1 MSLDKICNFRYLLYP
16 GFKHF
21 NLSRS
26 ADIYSWKTLEFN
38 LTMESVE
45 ERRTLKLRFPKNCYK
60 FPKEAL
66 KTNNE
71 EIEISLA
78 FPPSYL
84 ELLES
89 FCLLEISEFE
99 GDFLLCFGGCLKNLN
114 LSERSNSYVV
124 IENELVYLAL
134 RLWAICYSGSS
145 LDADLFA
152 LLSQIYSETLIPKLI
167 LLNNYPWD
175 WGIGV
180 IITCGKSFIKRF
192 VLYPPQTSSGFLF
205 LENAPIIYF
214 YDSNSKISFEEEVGR
229 IEREETLYDLVYS
242 EMSKIRDL
250 SENTF
255 GVNNSGLSL
264 LPGALYLERGVLDLA
279 LSISKDDIEREK
291 ETMESTKR
299 RIVELLYWFSN
310 IFYRLREVEPLLI
323 ERLFKIPKDI
333 LQSREIP
340 GSTTELELLREL
352 AINTYNF
359 SNSWK
364 LLKIVIPFINEMRL
378 DKSYAIL

>member
-1 MSLDKICNFRYLLYP
+1 MSVGRICNFRYLLYP

-21 NLSRS
+21 HLSKS
-26 ADIYSWKTLEFN
+26 IDKYSWKTLEFN
-38 LTMESVE
+38 LTLESIE
-45 ERRTLKLRFPKNCYK
+45 ERKMLKLRFPKDCYK
-60 FPKEAL
+60 VPKEAL

-71 EIEISLA
+71 EIEISLT
-78 FPPSYL
+78 FSPTSYL
-84 ELLES
+84 ESLVS
-89 FCLLEISEFE
+89 FCSPGFYELR
-99 GDFLLCFGGCLKNLN
+99 GDFLICFGDSLKNFK
-114 LSERSNSYVV
+114 LSERSNSDI

-134 RLWAICYSGSS
+134 RLWAICYKGS

-152 LLSQIYSETLIPKLI
+152 LLSQIYSETLIPRLI
-167 LLNNYPWD
+167 LFNDYPWD

-214 YDSNSKISFEEEVGR
+214 YDSEISFEEEVGR
-229 IEREETLYDLVYS
+229 IEHEETLYDLIYS

-255 GVNNSGLSL
+255 GNIDNGTFFF
-264 LPGALYLERGVLDLA
+264 PGALYMERGVLDLA
-279 LSISKDDIEREK
+279 LNISKDDIEREK

-299 RIVELLYWFSN
+299 RIEKLLCWFPN
-310 IFYRLREVEPLLI
+310 ILHRLREVEPLLI
-323 ERLFKIPKDI
+323 ERLFKIPKNI

-340 GSTTELELLREL
+340 GNTTELELLREL

-364 LLKIVIPFINEMRL
+364 LLKIVIPFISEMRL